1 MSNLVPLVK
10 IKLDKVRH
18 LRLDLNAMVAYE
30 HASGKSITAFGANPS
45 GEQILHLLWACL
57 LHEDKELTVDAVGA
71 MVHAGNL
78 AEVSDAL
85 IKTFGVARPSGE
97 GNPKN

>member
-30 HASGKSITAFGANPS
+30 QASGESISTVGLNPS
-45 GEQILHLLWACL
+45 IEQIRCLLWACL
-57 LHEDKELTVDAVGA
+57 LHEDKELTPEAVGA
-71 MVHAGNL
+71 MVHAGNFVEI
-78 AEVSDAL
+78 AETL
-85 IKTFGVARPSGE
+85 TKTFEVVKPE
-97 GNPKN
+97 GGPIS